1 MVVILISAFFTIF
14 LSIVLFAVVA
24 SQLTFRIGLIL
35 NCLIFIILVGIDAS
49 LFGWGSGAHWIYFI
63 LSLIGLVASELFLA
77 DLPTV
82 NRH

>member
-1 MVVILISAFFTIF
+1 M
-14 LSIVLFAVVA
+14 
-24 SQLTFRIGLIL
+24 L

>member
-24 SQLTFRIGLIL
+24 SQLTFRIGLV
-35 NCLIFIILVGIDAS
+35 IILVGIDAS